1 MSTVRLGSLGQDVVL
16 VQQRI
21 NHHGFGPLSEDGD
34 FGKKTESAV
43 VQFQMAQ
50 GLRGDGV
57 VGPLTWGELLDDY
70 AEAVGGRAEIA
81 LMVREKELGGLVA
94 SAGSGA
100 DIGAVLSF
108 AVEDLGKREHPS
120 GSNAGPH
127 ISHLVD
133 GYHDYWKLD
142 KSKYPALPWCAM
154 AVSRWIYHGLGL
166 SSWKEHPFGH
176 FFGGVGQ
183 IEDWSKEHGKFF
195 TPEEDGLPP
204 VGAIF
209 LMSRSSS
216 GSDPSRSARSGH
228 TGLILSVEDDQIVT
242 IEGNVKNSV
251 TSMNRNL
258 SVLTGYVIWWE

>member
-1 MSTVRLGSLGQDVVL
+1 
-16 VQQRI
+16 
-21 NHHGFGPLSEDGD
+21 
-34 FGKKTESAV
+34 
-43 VQFQMAQ
+43 
-50 GLRGDGV
+50 V
-57 VGPLTWGELLDDY
+57 VGPLTWRELLDDY
-70 AEAVGGRAEIA
+70 AEAPGGRAEIA
-81 LMVREKELGGLVA
+81 LMVRERELGGVL
-94 SAGSGA
+94 AGAGVGA
-100 DIGAVLSF
+100 DIGVVLSF
-108 AVEDLGKREHPS
+108 AIEDLGKREHPS
-120 GSNAGPH
+120 GSNSGPH

-176 FFGGVGQ
+176 FYGGVAQ
-183 IEDWSKEHGKFF
+183 IEDWAKKHGKFF

-216 GSDPSRSARSGH
+216 GSDPSKSARSGH
-228 TGLILSVEDDQIVT
+228 TGLILSVKGDQIAT